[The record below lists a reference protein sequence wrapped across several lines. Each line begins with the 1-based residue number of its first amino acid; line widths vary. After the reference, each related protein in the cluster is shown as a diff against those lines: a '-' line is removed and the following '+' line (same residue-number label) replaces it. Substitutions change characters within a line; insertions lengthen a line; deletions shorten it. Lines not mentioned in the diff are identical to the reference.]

1 MTAKPTVHD
10 VAARA
15 DLSIATVSRALNGL
29 PVSREA
35 RAKVTKAAA
44 ALGYVANEAARALRS
59 DRTLTV
65 GVIFFNLSNTL
76 GIELLDAL
84 GETIEGDGYSLLVAS
99 ARGSAERYDLLMHR
113 FLERRVDGLFCI
125 APRGEGD
132 TIARYQ
138 SASIPVVA
146 LFSRAGDYADL
157 PLLQPSFSDSA
168 KDLAAHLASK
178 GHRRVALLSTAP
190 SPALDAIHAALKRE
204 DIAVEPITPPE
215 SGGTRDVIATLAAR
229 KNRPTVIIAPDPLVR
244 GMDAATAAAGLR
256 IPQDLA
262 LVAIGETRADSH
274 FIKHDVSAL
283 TVDPH
288 HMGRAAGAAMLAWLT
303 GTPPPARTQVQA
315 ATFTARGSTAR

>member
-1 MTAKPTVHD
+1 MTAKPTLHD

-29 PVSREA
+29 PVSPEA
-35 RAKVTKAAA
+35 RARVTRAAA

-125 APRGEGD
+125 APRGVGD
-132 TIARYQ
+132 TIARYR
-138 SASIPVVA
+138 SANIPVIS
-146 LFSRAGDYADL
+146 LFSRAGDYAEL

-168 KDLAAHLASK
+168 KDLAAHLAHK
-178 GHRRVALLSTAP
+178 GHRRAALLST
-190 SPALDAIHAALKRE
+190 SPALDAIGVALKRE
-204 DIAVEPITPPE
+204 DVAVEFLTPPE
-215 SGGTRDVIATLAAR
+215 TGGTRDVIAALAAR
-229 KNRPTVIIAPDPLVR
+229 KNRPTVIIAPDPLIR

-262 LVAIGETRADSH
+262 LVAIGETRAESH
-274 FIKHDVSAL
+274 FIRHGVSAL